1 MDSILQTIKKMLGEL
16 PEEYE
21 CFDQE
26 ILIHIN
32 SAIST
37 LTQIGVGPSEGF
49 YVQDSNT
56 TWDEFIPS
64 DPRLSIVKT
73 YIYLK
78 VKIAFD
84 PPSSSYIL
92 DSYQKTINE
101 LEWRLNVLCDNDEN
115 PSIEHSIF

>member
-16 PEEYE
+16 PEEYD

-26 ILIHIN
+26 LLIYIN

-37 LTQIGVGPSEGF
+37 LTQLGVGPSEGF
-49 YVQDSNT
+49 YVQDSST
-56 TWDEFIPS
+56 TWNDFIPD
-64 DPRLSIVKT
+64 DPRLMMVKT

-78 VKIAFD
+78 VKIVFD

-101 LEWRLNVLCDNDEN
+101 LEWRLNVLCNNDEN
-115 PSIEHSIF
+115 PSIEQDI